1 MSEEFHFNVQV
12 LERSYEVPVV
22 VDYWAPWCGPCR
34 TLTPIIE
41 SVASE
46 ANGNWELIK
55 VNIDD
60 HPNLAAQEKV
70 RGIPAVKM
78 YHRGKKIAEFMGSL
92 PKPKIQQ
99 WIKDFMPDER
109 TNQFLEIRHKL
120 EVNYS
125 AGLLE
130 LEDFVAR
137 NPDLLEAHLFLAKE
151 IIFEQPEHAAELV
164 SNIQLGHDSYD
175 FAEDLRTLAKLMT
188 FSVNEDIA
196 VACQLQ
202 SAQSAAKSNDMNQAL
217 QSLIEAVQTDKSY
230 QKDLP
235 RRATIA
241 FFHLLGKD
249 HELTKKYRR
258 KFDSA
263 LY

>member
-1 MSEEFHFNVQV
+1 MNDFHFNVEV
-12 LERSYEVPVV
+12 LERSYDIPVV

-34 TLTPIIE
+34 TLGPIIE
-41 SVASE
+41 DTAKE

-55 VNIDD
+55 INIDD
-60 HPNLAAQEKV
+60 HPDLAAQEKV

-92 PKPKIQQ
+92 PKNKIQE

-109 TNQFLEIRHKL
+109 TNQFLEIRYKL

-130 LEDFVAR
+130 LEDFVSR
-137 NPDLLEAHLFLAKE
+137 NEDMLDAHFFLAKE
-151 IIFEQPEHAAELV
+151 IIFQRPEYAKELV
-164 SNIQLGHDSYD
+164 KNIQLGEDLYD
-175 FAEDLRTLAKLMT
+175 QAEDIRSLSKLMT
-188 FSVNEDIA
+188 TALGEDLKVEKHLLLA
-196 VACQLQ
+196 RN
-202 SAQSAAKSNDMNQAL
+202 AATETDIDQAL
-217 QSLIEAVQTDKSY
+217 QSLIEAVIADKNY
-230 QKDLP
+230 QNDLP
-235 RRATIA
+235 RRSIIA

-249 HELTKKYRR
+249 HELTQKYRR
-258 KFDSA
+258 KFDMV